1 MCDLLKKEGVIMKK
15 IFCALAILF
24 FCTQGFAKSDNMI
37 QVKGSDT
44 MVNMVQILAEKYMAK
59 NPGKAI
65 SVTGGGSGTGVA
77 ALLNDTCDI
86 ANSSRDLKDKERA
99 SSKSKIGEV
108 VIAIDGL
115 SIIVSKDNKIEK
127 LTIEQLGK
135 IYRGEITNWK
145 DVGGANT
152 PINLYGRQP
161 NSGTYDFVREF
172 VVKADYAKSVKEMNG
187 NAQIVEAVKN
197 SNQASGIGYVGAG
210 YVKNAKDLKILKIA
224 KTSKDEA
231 YLPTH
236 DNVLKGLYPIARP
249 LFQFI
254 SGEIKTDTKA
264 FLAYELSAEGQ
275 KIISEQGFYAIS
287 DKQKTANN
295 TLLGLENEKVKPKK
309 VKSAKVK

>member
-1 MCDLLKKEGVIMKK
+1 MKK
-15 IFCALAILF
+15 ILVIITFTFFCAQA
-24 FCTQGFAKSDNMI
+24 FAKQDNMI
-37 QVKGSDT
+37 QIKGSDT
-44 MVNMVQILAEKYMAK
+44 MVNMVQVLAEKYMAK

-86 ANSSRDLKDKERA
+86 ANSSRDLKEKERA
-99 SSKSKIGEV
+99 SAKNKITEV
-108 VIAIDGL
+108 VVAMDGL
-115 SIIVSKDNKIEK
+115 SIIVNRDNKVDK

-187 NAQIVEAVKN
+187 NAQIVEAVK
-197 SNQASGIGYVGAG
+197 SSSQASGIGYVGAG
-210 YVKNAKDLKILKIA
+210 YVKDANGLKIVKIA

-231 YLPTH
+231 YIPTQ
-236 DNVLKGLYPIARP
+236 DNILNGLYPIARP
-249 LFQFI
+249 LFQFV
-254 SGEIKTDTKA
+254 SGDIKESVKDFFA
-264 FLAYELSAEGQ
+264 FELSQEGQ
-275 KIISEQGFYAIS
+275 KIILEQGFYPIS
-287 DKQKTANN
+287 DKQMATNN
-295 TLLGLENEKVKPKK
+295 SLLGIKNAVKELKK
-309 VKSAKVK
+309 VKNTKVSK